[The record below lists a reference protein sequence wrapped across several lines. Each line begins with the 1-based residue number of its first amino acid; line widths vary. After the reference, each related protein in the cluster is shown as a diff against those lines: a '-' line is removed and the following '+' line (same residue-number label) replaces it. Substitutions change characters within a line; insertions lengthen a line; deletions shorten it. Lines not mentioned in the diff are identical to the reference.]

1 MLEMLNSFVYEMRVQ
16 AVHVGRFF
24 NRVERDGIANGL
36 RVQITV
42 KDFSLLSVVVKEKL
56 ADLKIK
62 TKN

>member
-1 MLEMLNSFVYEMRVQ
+1 M
-16 AVHVGRFF
+16 HIGRFF
-24 NRVERDGIANGL
+24 NRVERDGITNGL

-62 TKN
+62 TEN